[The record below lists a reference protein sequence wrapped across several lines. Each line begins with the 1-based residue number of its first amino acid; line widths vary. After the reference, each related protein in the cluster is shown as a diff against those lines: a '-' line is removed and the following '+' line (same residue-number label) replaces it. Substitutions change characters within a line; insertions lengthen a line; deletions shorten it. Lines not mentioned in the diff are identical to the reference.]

1 MPCVSLHQNSKNQQS
16 VVIAGFFFI
25 YQCFA
30 DLSEIFAVRKTS
42 RIYDSF
48 RHNASVFC

>member
-1 MPCVSLHQNSKNQQS
+1 MPCVSLHQNSKSQQS

-30 DLSEIFAVRKTS
+30 DLSESFAVRKTL